1 MSLSKPCTPDLK
13 CIKWVG
19 SSGEGGLGEM
29 VSPWLQMS
37 KDLDICVLMC
47 VQTSVLRIY
56 TFRSSAQ
63 FLNHRW
69 ASSIRYSQTPQGHGA
84 KKQKTKSKPNILV
97 IVLLSSVFV
106 NFVIIPSV
114 PRKVVTHHP

>member
-1 MSLSKPCTPDLK
+1 MSLSKPCAPDLK
-13 CIKWVG
+13 RIKWVG

-37 KDLDICVLMC
+37 KDLDICALMC

-69 ASSIRYSQTPQGHGA
+69 TSSIRYSQTPQGHGA
-84 KKQKTKSKPNILV
+84 KNQKTKSKPNILV

-114 PRKVVTHHP
+114 PRKAVTHHP